1 MCSYAVTQLIM
12 LPDNHLHLHYKKSRV
27 GEDPKAEDRVE
38 DFESRVD
45 DAIGEFVRLFEEL
58 TENEFEPWERQKEFE
73 KKPFKFYPLD
83 MVCNTLE
90 YFNLYQVEVLIN
102 YR

>member
-1 MCSYAVTQLIM
+1 VQLIV
-12 LPDNHLHLHYKKSRV
+12 LPNNHLHLYYKKSKV
-27 GEDPKAEDRVE
+27 GEDPKAEERVE

-45 DAIGEFVRLFEEL
+45 DAVGEFVRLFEEL
-58 TENEFEPWERQKEFE
+58 TGNEFEPWEREKKIE

-83 MVCNTLE
+83 IVSTTLD
-90 YFNLYQVEVLIN
+90 YFNLYQIEVLVN

>member
-1 MCSYAVTQLIM
+1 MQLII
-12 LPDNHLHLHYKKSRV
+12 LPDNHLHLYYKKSKV
-27 GEDPKAEDRVE
+27 GEDPNAEERVE

-45 DAIGEFVRLFEEL
+45 DAIAEFVRLFEEL
-58 TENEFEPWERQKEFE
+58 TGNDFEPWEREKKFE

-90 YFNLYQVEVLIN
+90 YFNLYFMEYIHHIFLKFVF
-102 YR
+102 